1 MTPVEAAIK
10 ACHSM
15 GVKFTVADEYPLG
28 VGQGPAAG
36 GCHPTRGVY
45 MMRHDMACGDAWAW
59 ILHELA
65 HVVWWHPTH
74 GADVCEKPL
83 MAWEYA
89 VARHFDIAGYWRCSY
104 TTGTRIIVS
113 GEDRDVWSWKRP
125 DRAAWFAEARQECV
139 RRAALTPDFRPTWKA
154 PEVRLGDHDDGWELA

>member
-15 GVKFTVADEYPLG
+15 GVKFTVADDYPLE
-28 VGQGPAAG
+28 VNRGPVAG
-36 GCHPTRGVY
+36 GCHPDFGVY
-45 MMRHDMACGDAWAW
+45 MQRHDMTCGDAWAW

-89 VARHFDIAGYWRCSY
+89 VARHFGIGGYWRCNY
-104 TTGTRIIVS
+104 TTGTRVIVD
-113 GEDRDVWSWKRP
+113 GENRDVCDWKRP
-125 DRAAWFAEARQECV
+125 QRAAWFAEARQECV
-139 RRAALTPDFRPTWKA
+139 RRGALTLDFRPTWKMPVIQA
-154 PEVRLGDHDDGWELA
+154 DGHDEW

>member
-1 MTPVEAAIK
+1 MTPVEAVIT

-104 TTGTRIIVS
+104 TTGTRIIV
-113 GEDRDVWSWKRP
+113 V
-125 DRAAWFAEARQECV
+125 ARTAMFGVGSDLTALRGSPKHGRNACV
-139 RRAALTPDFRPTWKA
+139 A
-154 PEVRLGDHDDGWELA
+154 PR